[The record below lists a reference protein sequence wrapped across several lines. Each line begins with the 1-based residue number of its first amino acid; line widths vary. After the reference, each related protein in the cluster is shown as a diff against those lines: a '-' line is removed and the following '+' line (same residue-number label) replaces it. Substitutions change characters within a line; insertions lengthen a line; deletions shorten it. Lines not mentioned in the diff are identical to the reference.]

1 MKKMIPD
8 EIQKLLVNVP
18 PDIEKEKI
26 VDLPT
31 EHIKGLFQDTAKKLK
46 NIADIKTIADLASKT
61 IPQDKIQVLKLSNI
75 SEDNVE
81 KWQSLATYISKVV
94 QGKIE
99 ISEKKKILLAGLE
112 NAGKTALLNILTKRF
127 NISNLQP
134 TKNVDVV
141 QLTSKNITFSI
152 WDMGGQ
158 EEYRK
163 VYIAHPE
170 RFFTNVH
177 TVIYVIDVLD
187 KSKYQISYSY
197 LTKILDI
204 LESFSE
210 YPDISIFLHK
220 ADPQSF
226 ERLKQDLIEIEA
238 KIKEDFKN
246 RNFYYRIFHTSI
258 YNTMLTDS
266 NVLDSLSSLFEI
278 TKQKDLAP
286 GLTESIQNIYNVFVN
301 FSTVVEEKIRYID
314 ERLNNVENQNRHLL
328 SSISSGKQKE
338 PIPKEISSLPKEI
351 RSLSEQ
357 RSPAAT
363 RDALTNELKKLFQ
376 KRQPT

>member
-1 MKKMIPD
+1 MIPE

-31 EHIKGLFQDTAKKLK
+31 ENIKGIFLDTAKKLK
-46 NIADIKTIADLASKT
+46 NIADIKTIADLATKN

-75 SEDNVE
+75 SEDNLE
-81 KWQSLATYISKVV
+81 KWQSLATYISKTV

-99 ISEKKKILLAGLE
+99 VTEKKKILLAGLE
-112 NAGKTALLNILTKRF
+112 NAGKTAILNILTKRF

-134 TKNVDVV
+134 TKNVDVA
-141 QLTSKNITFSI
+141 QLTSKNIIFSI

-163 VYIAHPE
+163 VYITHPE

-187 KSKYQISYSY
+187 KSKYQISYNY
-197 LTKILDI
+197 LNKILDI

-210 YPDISIFLHK
+210 SPDISIFLHK
-220 ADPQSF
+220 ADPQSL
-226 ERLKQDLIEIEA
+226 EQIKQDLIEIEA
-238 KIKEDFKN
+238 KIKEEFKK
-246 RNFYYRIFHTSI
+246 RNFYYRIFHTSV
-258 YNTMLTDS
+258 YNTMLTES
-266 NVLDSLSSLFEI
+266 NVLDSLSSLFEM

-286 GLTESIQNIYNVFVN
+286 GLLESIQNIYNVFIN
-301 FSTVVEEKIRYID
+301 FSNVVEEKMKYTD
-314 ERLNNVENQNRHLL
+314 DRLNNVVEQNRHLL
-328 SSISSGKQKE
+328 NILSSGKQKE
-338 PIPKEISSLPKEI
+338 PIPKEFSSQP
-351 RSLSEQ
+351 EQ
-357 RSPAAT
+357 RSPAET

-376 KRQPT
+376 KKKSI